1 MADRVRSDHPSIPTL
16 RGRLVRRGG
25 TRRPAVA
32 VSADDG
38 GGDADEAAND
48 DAGRP
53 PLPAGGTIRLVID
66 GAERRAPVVERGED
80 RLVAGAYDD
89 PRRARERDGSDRL
102 AEWVET
108 RAIEFGRTVLV
119 DVVEPGEAYGLRL
132 PGEEAVYEVDRG
144 PTDSLR
150 RIAED
155 LES

>member
-32 VSADDG
+32 VSADGG

-48 DAGRP
+48 DERRDA
-53 PLPAGGTIRLVID
+53 LPADVTVRLVID
-66 GAERRAPVVERGED
+66 GTERRAPVVERGED
-80 RLVAGAYDD
+80 RLVVGAYDNA
-89 PRRARERDGSDRL
+89 RLARERGGRDRL
-102 AEWVET
+102 AEWIEA
-108 RAIEFGRTVLV
+108 RGIEFGRTVLV

-132 PGEEAVYEVDRG
+132 PGEVVVYEVERG

-155 LES
+155 LGS